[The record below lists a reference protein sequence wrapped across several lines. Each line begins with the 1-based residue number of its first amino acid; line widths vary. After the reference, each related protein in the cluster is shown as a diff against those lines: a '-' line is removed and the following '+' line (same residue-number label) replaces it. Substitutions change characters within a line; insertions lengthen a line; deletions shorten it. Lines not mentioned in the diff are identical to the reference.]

1 MNALENVAIDPANS
15 PIGTVG
21 TGVFANLTFSEQ
33 EG

>member
-1 MNALENVAIDPANS
+1 MSAFEDVVIAPANS
-15 PIGTVG
+15 LIGTVG